1 MKKSAE
7 KSIFLRFR
15 PYWDNAKSLFQD
27 NKKISYAIQN
37 YAVTSIFNA
46 FKQNNQALNEN
57 EKNEFQNMIKEL
69 AAEKKMIGMEAN
81 CTKEEFEEFLEL
93 AFANVDDEDRH
104 GEVTMK
110 TSASFKL
117 LGELIDV
124 STFWGP
130 IDEIWAKRSKKNYKN
145 IFTIFA
151 IF

>member
-1 MKKSAE
+1 MKKAAE
-7 KSIFLRFR
+7 KSIFSRLRL
-15 PYWDNAKSLFQD
+15 YWDNAKTLFQD

-46 FKQNNQALNEN
+46 FKQNKEALNEN

-69 AAEKKMIGMEAN
+69 AAEKKEIGAEAN
-81 CTKEEFEEFLEL
+81 CTKEEFEEFLEH

-124 STFWGP
+124 LGFWGP
-130 IDEIWAKRSKKNYKN
+130 IDENWSKRSKKFVVKIKILFY
-145 IFTIFA
+145 F
-151 IF
+151 